1 MTNWT
6 SLHSSIDLLNSL
18 EQDIKQ
24 WATNRVTY
32 TEGNLVASLEVI
44 AELKERFESLPNLE
58 E

>member
-18 EQDIKQ
+18 EQDVKQ
-24 WATNRVTY
+24 WATNDD
-32 TEGNLVASLEVI
+32 TESNLVASLEVI
-44 AELKERFESLPNLE
+44 AELKERLESLPNLE